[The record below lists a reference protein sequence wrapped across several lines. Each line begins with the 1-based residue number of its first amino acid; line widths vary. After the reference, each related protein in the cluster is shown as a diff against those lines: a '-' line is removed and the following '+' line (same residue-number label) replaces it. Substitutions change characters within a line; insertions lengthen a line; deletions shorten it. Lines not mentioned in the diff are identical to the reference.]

1 MPFVDS
7 LFSKGFFVSIK
18 PFALNLG
25 EGEFSSKIT
34 LIIPEGTNDV
44 QKDPSVIMSAL
55 TGDLEAF
62 VSNQLVDDYPTIQ
75 QGVDELLMMEM
86 MTQDD
91 KGYQLKAD
99 IKEGNVVFSNGQKVP
114 LFALFMY
121 GMMAR

>member
-1 MPFVDS
+1 

-25 EGEFSSKIT
+25 EGEFSSKMT
-34 LIIPEGTNDV
+34 LNIPEGTNDV

-62 VSNQLVDDYPTIQ
+62 VSNQLAEDYPSIQ

-99 IKEGNVVFSNGQKVP
+99 IKEGNVVFSNGNKVP
-114 LFALFMY
+114 LFSLLMY